1 MGRNSGGPLVGVV
14 GGVIDRTYF
23 PASLPIYAG
32 LRLAEG
38 GEEWLAG
45 LPDLVGQLAAKWSL
59 RLEVPFHGGSAA
71 WVAPATLPDG
81 TAAVLK
87 VSWPHREAREEASA
101 LRLWDGQGACQLLAE
116 DRDRYALLIERC
128 QPGVPLST
136 LDAPAA
142 ERLTIAATVLRRLWT
157 TTGFEQAAAGF
168 EKVADVTAEWAQLA
182 TERMDRIRPGYDAGL
197 VRQGIRLLE
206 LLPSTATRSVLVHGD
221 FNPGNVLSAQRA
233 EWLAID
239 AKPMIGDPGYDPSP
253 MLLQVDPTMD
263 KAVLAQRFRL
273 FGELVGEPADRLVAW
288 SFARTVE
295 AALWS
300 ANRGEIGD
308 GADDMALAG
317 ILAALL
323 D

>member
-1 MGRNSGGPLVGVV
+1 LVGVV
-14 GGVIDRTYF
+14 RGVIDRTYF
-23 PASLPIYAG
+23 PESLPIYHG
-32 LRLAEG
+32 LRRAEG
-38 GEEWLAG
+38 GEQWLAE
-45 LPDLVGQLAAKWSL
+45 LPDLVARLAAEWSL
-59 RLEVPFHGGSAA
+59 RLDVPFHGGSAA

-101 LRLWDGQGACQLLAE
+101 LRLWDGQGACRLLAE

-128 QPGVPLST
+128 QPGLPLST
-136 LDAPAA
+136 LDAPAE
-142 ERLTIAATVLRRLWT
+142 ERLTIAANVLRRLWT
-157 TTGFEQAAAGF
+157 TIGRAQAGF
-168 EKVADVTAEWAQLA
+168 EKVADVTAEWAGIA
-182 TERMDRIRPGYDAGL
+182 TERMERIRPAYDPGL
-197 VRQGIRLLE
+197 VRQGIGLLE
-206 LLPSTATRSVLVHGD
+206 LLPATTTRSVLVHGD
-221 FNPGNVLSAQRA
+221 FNPGNVLSAKRA
-233 EWLAID
+233 DWLAID

-253 MLLQVDPTMD
+253 MLLQVDPSTD
-263 KAVLAQRFRL
+263 KTVLARRFRL
-273 FGELVGEPADRLVAW
+273 FGELVGEPADRLLAW

-300 ANRGEIGD
+300 ANRGEIGE